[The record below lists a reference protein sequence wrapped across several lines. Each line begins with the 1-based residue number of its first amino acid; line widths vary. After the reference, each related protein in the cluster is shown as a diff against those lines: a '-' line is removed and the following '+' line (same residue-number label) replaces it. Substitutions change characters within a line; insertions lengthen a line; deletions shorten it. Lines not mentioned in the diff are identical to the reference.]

1 MYIASK
7 TNVGILDDYSELSRG
22 MIYISDYYATRKPYY
37 LKRLQIKVEYGQL
50 HAMAAACGLRALG
63 ILLANSAK
71 LFRAPEGRR
80 IVAGGGAQRSHRDRP
95 KGIFRAPEGRRTRIR
110 DRNNPGPAPFQGA

>member
-1 MYIASK
+1 MDVRIHR
-7 TNVGILDDYSELSRG
+7 TL
-22 MIYISDYYATRKPYY
+22 MTRIERIDADLFEFYP
-37 LKRLQIKVEYGQL
+37 LAGSAI
-50 HAMAAACGLRALG
+50 ACGVRRVLAALRLNKAKRRGL

-80 IVAGGGAQRSHRDRP
+80 ILAGGGAQRSHRDRP
-95 KGIFRAPEGRRTRIR
+95 KGIFRAPEGRRTSIR